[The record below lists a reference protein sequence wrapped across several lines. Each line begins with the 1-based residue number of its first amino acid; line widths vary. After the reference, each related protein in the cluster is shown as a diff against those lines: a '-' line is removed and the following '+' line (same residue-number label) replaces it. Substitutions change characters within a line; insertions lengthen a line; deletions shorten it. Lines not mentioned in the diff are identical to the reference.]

1 MTNNEKVEIH
11 FGLQPLASAENKN
24 KKKYTR
30 NKNKRSTNQTQT
42 NQIKLYTY
50 IQGKVQSLLNNRQP
64 RAGSTRLSLEKKAS
78 EATQR
83 AVLSSVSRS
92 VSMESVLSTTRI

>member
-50 IQGKVQSLLNNRQP
+50 IQGKVQSLLDNRQP
-64 RAGSTRLSLEKKAS
+64 RAGSTRLSLEKKNK
-78 EATQR
+78 
-83 AVLSSVSRS
+83 RS
-92 VSMESVLSTTRI
+92 DSTSGSLLRQSVLSTTRI

>member
-50 IQGKVQSLLNNRQP
+50 IQGKVQSLLDNRQP
-64 RAGSTRLSLEKKAS
+64 RAGSTRLSLEKKKQAKRLNERFS
-78 EATQR
+78 PPSVG
-83 AVLSSVSRS
+83 AVDDENLVPQ
-92 VSMESVLSTTRI
+92 